1 MEEEDRGVCFERL
14 RDIGLERGG
23 MGWRWGW
30 KWGGTIVRVREDEP
44 GSEGDVI

>member
-1 MEEEDRGVCFERL
+1 MEEEDRRVCFERL

-30 KWGGTIVRVREDEP
+30 KRGGTIVRVRENEP

>member
-23 MGWRWGW
+23 MGWRWG